1 MNHRLTNICICFIS
15 LILTSCTLY
24 KPQLADI
31 PLISQKGDVQAAA
44 AVYVLPEPG
53 LDATISVGL
62 TNHLAAQVH
71 TNIDFIDVHYAHTAL
86 GLYFPYEKSTLET
99 YLGVGHGNGSV
110 YIDADPAGAEGPYLC
125 GFLQANYGW
134 HLSPKSAFGFSFKG
148 GALFPEIDYY
158 CPGYEN
164 GAVTTISGVD
174 REARFFIEPQLF
186 YRIGGECVKFQIQLG
201 FNQLINKPEY
211 NVLRYIPVSLST
223 GISIHF

>member
-71 TNIDFIDVHYAHTAL
+71 TSIDYIDVHYAHTAL

-110 YIDADPAGAEGPYLC
+110 YIDADPATAEGPYFC
-125 GFLQANYGW
+125 SFLQANYGW

-148 GALFPEIDYY
+148 GVIFPFTKYH
-158 CPGYEN
+158 CLGYEN
-164 GAVTTISGVD
+164 GDWTTISDVD
-174 REARFFIEPQLF
+174 MEGRFFVEPQLF
-186 YRIGGECVKFQIQLG
+186 YRVGGEHVKFQIQLG
-201 FNQLINKPEY
+201 FNKLINKPEY
-211 NVLRYIPVSLST
+211 NVLRYSPVSLST